1 MSVVDPTV
9 VAKLIPKEEKLSGK
23 LKIKKTLPKP
33 AKPKDTES
41 SGKPDDGYVLQG
53 DIFLIQV
60 NRWKAWRE
68 QSKSLTRFTT
78 R

>member
-1 MSVVDPTV
+1 MSVVDPAV
-9 VAKLIPKEEKLSGK
+9 VAKLLPKEEKLAGK

-41 SGKPDDGYVLQG
+41 SGKPEYGYALQG
-53 DIFLIQV
+53 DLFLIQV

-68 QSKSLTRFTT
+68 QPNSLARFTT

>member
-1 MSVVDPTV
+1 MSVVDPAV
-9 VAKLIPKEEKLSGK
+9 VAKLLPKEEKLSGK
-23 LKIKKTLPKP
+23 LKIKKTLSKP

-53 DIFLIQV
+53 EIYLIYV

-68 QSKSLTRFTT
+68 QSKSLARFTT